1 MAKETFPE
9 IISKILNMRLKGII
23 LIIYFLIMS
32 SNKSKI
38 NTGPGGNN
46 YQRPDIN
53 KEWLVLTN
61 KDQLEELINNSFIKP
76 VLIYK
81 HSTRCGLS
89 MVTRKRLEE
98 GWEQIRKKADLYY
111 LDILAY
117 REVSDKI
124 ALRFEVPHESPQ
136 ILIISEGEVIYNTN
150 HSGIRVNT
158 ILKHV

>member
-1 MAKETFPE
+1 MK
-9 IISKILNMRLKGII
+9 LKGIV

-32 SNKSKI
+32 SNKSKL
-38 NTGPGGNN
+38 NAGSGSHS
-46 YQRPDIN
+46 YQKPDIN
-53 KEWLVLTN
+53 KEWFVLTN

-98 GWEQIRKKADLYY
+98 GWEQIRKKAVLYY

-117 REVSDKI
+117 REISDMI
-124 ALRFEVPHESPQ
+124 AFRFEVPHESPQ
-136 ILIISEGEVIYNTN
+136 ILIISEGKVIYNTS